1 MKISVLPGIDYF
13 ALGAPN
19 SLCYQLTLVREN
31 KHFPSLHKWVNG
43 YKRDEVIFQQVSDA
57 GPGEGLHALVNPE
70 EGLQQP
76 HRSQKVLQEDGRKA
90 AKKWIAATLLLT
102 KLETI

>member
-1 MKISVLPGIDYF
+1 MKSSFSKSPTG
-13 ALGAPN
+13 
-19 SLCYQLTLVREN
+19 S
-31 KHFPSLHKWVNG
+31 
-43 YKRDEVIFQQVSDA
+43 
-57 GPGEGLHALVNPE
+57 GEGLHTVVNPE

-76 HRSQKVLQEDGRKA
+76 HGSQEVLQADGRKA